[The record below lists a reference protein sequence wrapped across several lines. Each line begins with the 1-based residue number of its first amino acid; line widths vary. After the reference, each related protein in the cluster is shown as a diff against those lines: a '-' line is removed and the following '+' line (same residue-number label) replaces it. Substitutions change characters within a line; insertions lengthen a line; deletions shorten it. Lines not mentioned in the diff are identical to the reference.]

1 MNKGQLA
8 SLKSIKMHS
17 IIEVTIQTSDIDYAV
32 DSIISALYSVSF
44 PGCWTLDK
52 VEDKDVSS
60 DIILNDGSKK
70 DGESDREKI
79 KSILLKL
86 SNSRSIYGTKLRFMY
101 TDKSEESTCLDLDDK
116 LRELED
122 EK

>member
-1 MNKGQLA
+1 MTG
-8 SLKSIKMHS
+8 
-17 IIEVTIQTSDIDYAV
+17 VQTC
-32 DSIISALYSVSF
+32 ALPIY
-44 PGCWTLDK
+44 
-52 VEDKDVSS
+52 
-60 DIILNDGSKK
+60 
-70 DGESDREKI
+70 GESDREKI